1 MDVQNLPLYACALI
15 VGAIG
20 VYTDVTTRKIPN
32 KLTFPAA
39 FLGIILSCAWFAY
52 NSNMGLWPGI
62 MGGAIYSIGGWWA
75 GVIPMTLIKLFLRQM
90 GHGDTKLMAAI
101 GTFVGPRTLGV
112 IFLYY
117 SFCYGAYAI
126 FKIAPKL
133 PWMQLMMSQE
143 AGRAGISADDMPA
156 VDMSEVNKARKELIP
171 VAPFILGGTILGI
184 LLETPTL
191 QLMGFIK

>member
-1 MDVQNLPLYACALI
+1 LDVQNLPLYACALI

-20 VYTDVTTRKIPN
+20 VYTDITTRKIPN

-39 FLGIILSCAWFAY
+39 LLGIILSCCWFAY
-52 NSNMGLWPGI
+52 NSNMGFWPAI
-62 MGGAIYSIGGWWA
+62 MGGTIYSIGGWFT
-75 GVIPMTLIKLFLRQM
+75 GVIPMSLIKIFLRQM
-90 GHGDTKLMAAI
+90 GHGDTKLMAAV
-101 GTFVGPRTLGV
+101 GTFVGPTTLAV

-117 SFCYGAYAI
+117 SFCYGAYAV

-133 PWMQLMMSQE
+133 PWFQLLMSQE
-143 AGRAGISADDMPA
+143 AGRAGISDAMPE
-156 VDMSEVNKARKELIP
+156 VDLSEVNKARKELIP

-191 QLMGFIK
+191 ELMGFIK